1 MIHRQLTDKLKES
14 AGYFPVVTL
23 LGPRQS
29 GKTTL
34 VKTVFNKHNYVSVED
49 FDVRML
55 ANTDPRLF
63 FETYANDSG
72 LIIGEIQHAPE
83 LLSYIQTIVD
93 REKKKGYFILT
104 GSQNI
109 LVNRA
114 ITQSLAGRMAI
125 LTLFPLSISELRDAE
140 LLPETLEDALLQGSY
155 PSVFSDKTPPLE
167 TYRYYI
173 RSYIERDVR
182 DLKNISNLSLF
193 KHFLQLCAGRSGQLV
208 NFTSLGNDLGVDH
221 KTISSWVS
229 ILEATYVI
237 FLLYPY
243 NKNITKRV
251 TKTPKLYFVDTGIAC
266 SLLNIKTL
274 KELRHHPLRG
284 SLIETYIISDLF
296 KQYYNLNLEPSLYF
310 WRDHAGNEIDCI
322 VDEALYTIPVEI
334 KSSKT
339 SSPEFFKQLQT
350 WKTIASTPSPKSY
363 VMYGGEQNTRWPDAE
378 LLSWK
383 SFGTLIQSLSKLTE
397 ELPPESLT

>member
-1 MIHRQLTDKLKES
+1 MIHRQLAHKLKES

-34 VKTVFNKHNYVSVED
+34 VKTVFNRHNYVSVEEL
-49 FDVRML
+49 DVRML

-63 FETYANDSG
+63 FDTYANVHG
-72 LIIGEIQHAPE
+72 LIIDEIKHAPE

-109 LVNRA
+109 LVNQA

-125 LTLFPLSISELRDAE
+125 LTLFPLSISELRAAE
-140 LLPETLEDALLQGSY
+140 LLPDTLDDALLRGSY
-155 PSVFSDKTPPLE
+155 PSVYSDKIPPLE

-182 DLKNISNLSLF
+182 ELKNITNPTLF

-208 NFTSLGNDLGVDH
+208 NSTSLGNDLGVDH
-221 KTISSWVS
+221 KTIRSWLS
-229 ILEATYVI
+229 LLEATYVI

-243 NKNITKRV
+243 SKNINKRV
-251 TKTPKLYFVDTGIAC
+251 TKTPKLYFADTGIAC

-274 KELRHHPLRG
+274 KELMHHPLRG

-310 WRDHAGNEIDCI
+310 WRDNTENEIDCI
-322 VDEALYTIPVEI
+322 VEEALYTIPIES

-339 SSPEFFKQLQT
+339 RVLQT
-350 WKTIASTPSPKSY
+350 AP
-363 VMYGGEQNTRWPDAE
+363 E
-378 LLSWK
+378 LEND
-383 SFGTLIQSLSKLTE
+383 SFDSLSK
-397 ELPPESLT
+397 ELRYIWW